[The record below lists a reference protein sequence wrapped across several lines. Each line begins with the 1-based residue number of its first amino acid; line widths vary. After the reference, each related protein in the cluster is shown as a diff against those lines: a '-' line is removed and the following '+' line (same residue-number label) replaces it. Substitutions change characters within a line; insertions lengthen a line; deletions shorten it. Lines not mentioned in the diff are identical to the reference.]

1 MGNTLVDLAVQAKR
15 LTYYFPLNFLKR
27 YPTGSL
33 IITLKTSE
41 IHSKSMTLDYSKFQ
55 LGR

>member
-15 LTYYFPLNFLKR
+15 LTCYFPLNFLKR